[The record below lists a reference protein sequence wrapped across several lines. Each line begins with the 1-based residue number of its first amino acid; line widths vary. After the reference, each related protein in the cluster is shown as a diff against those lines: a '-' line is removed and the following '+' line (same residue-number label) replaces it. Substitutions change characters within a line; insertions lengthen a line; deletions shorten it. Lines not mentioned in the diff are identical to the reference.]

1 MSQNPITGVE
11 QIPELMADGIGPR
24 LQVYG
29 VKRAFRFDY
38 DFAKDGGA
46 IGTIQLRGTEKLPS
60 TFVIVTAIADV
71 AVLVAGGGG
80 ATIAVQAEAA
90 NDIRAAATI
99 ATGGFDSTGR
109 KALIPVGT
117 AATTV
122 KTTVPR
128 NPVLVVAVAALTA
141 GRFSVFIEGYVAREA

>member
-1 MSQNPITGVE
+1 MSQNPITGAE
-11 QIPELMADGIGPR
+11 QVPELMADGTGPR
-24 LQVYG
+24 RDVFG

-46 IGTIQLRGTEKLPS
+46 VGSILLRCTEKLPAN
-60 TFVIVTAIADV
+60 FVIATAIADV

-80 ATIAVQAEAA
+80 ATIAFQAEAA
-90 NDIRAAATI
+90 NDVRVAATI
-99 ATGGFDSTGR
+99 TTGGFDSIGR

-128 NPVLVVAVAALTA
+128 TLTLVVAVAALTA
-141 GRFSVFIEGYVAREA
+141 GRFSVFVEGYVAREA